1 MTRKL
6 VIIDHEKDVGFGRY
20 EVKTV
25 DKGLELS
32 EGIDS
37 KEVVKRVVSEWMEVG
52 DER

>member
-6 VIIDHEKDVGFGRY
+6 IIIDYEKDTGFGRY

-52 DER
+52 DDF